1 MASPLSILKSV
12 LNLNH
17 NYMHVSSLE
26 EKTVTVHRSCETYE
40 QSRIYVHARP
50 YKKVQKLCPICRKK
64 CSGYDT
70 KHDTESMWRAPNLN
84 GVPVY
89 ICYQPH
95 RIQCPEHGILTE
107 YIPWADGNS
116 RFTEDFNNEV
126 AWMVCQMPRSSIA
139 LFEDID
145 WRTVGN
151 CIKAAHDRIEPDV
164 TIRMHDLRRICVDE
178 TSYRKGFTY
187 ITVVY
192 DMDRNRVVWVHPGNG
207 LEIFRLF
214 CEALSIEERN
224 KIEIVAGDGAQWI
237 DTCTKL
243 YFPNATRCIDFF
255 HVAEWANEALD
266 KVRVSTANKA
276 ATEYEQRKREFQEA
290 EAEAE
295 KAAAENVDGQVPES
309 WNCLLSSQAFRKL
322 LWYQRSQRNNSDPQK
337 LNWQL
342 CQSVD
347 APVNGSWNCLHFLQ
361 IRRIPCWEHPNRRRG
376 KGDVPK
382 RNNFLLNIRLCLT
395 SLLTKPNQSKGQNMH
410 SGITRKTVRIARQTR
425 SG

>member
-1 MASPLSILKSV
+1 
-12 LNLNH
+12 
-17 NYMHVSSLE
+17 
-26 EKTVTVHRSCETYE
+26 
-40 QSRIYVHARP
+40 
-50 YKKVQKLCPICRKK
+50 
-64 CSGYDT
+64 
-70 KHDTESMWRAPNLN
+70 
-84 GVPVY
+84 
-89 ICYQPH
+89 
-95 RIQCPEHGILTE
+95 
-107 YIPWADGNS
+107 
-116 RFTEDFNNEV
+116 
-126 AWMVCQMPRSSIA
+126 MVCQMPRSSIA

-276 ATEYEQRKREFQEA
+276 ATEYEQRKREFQAA

-295 KAAAENVDGQVPES
+295 KAAAEAEEQRRSAELELESLPKRGRPSSRKLELLAFLAGLQETALVPAVTEEQLRS
-309 WNCLLSSQAFRKL
+309 AEAELAALPKRGRPSKRKLELLAFLADPQNTLLGTPKSQKMICVSLSSAVSSWIRATFST
-322 LWYQRSQRNNSDPQK
+322 QRLSFVSGLSSKD
-337 LNWQL
+337 
-342 CQSVD
+342 
-347 APVNGSWNCLHFLQ
+347 GS
-361 IRRIPCWEHPNRRRG
+361 IRRGSRPSFRPS
-376 KGDVPK
+376 DVILSILSIVGSTFP
-382 RNNFLLNIRLCLT
+382 LL
-395 SLLTKPNQSKGQNMH
+395 
-410 SGITRKTVRIARQTR
+410 IA
-425 SG
+425 SALSASS